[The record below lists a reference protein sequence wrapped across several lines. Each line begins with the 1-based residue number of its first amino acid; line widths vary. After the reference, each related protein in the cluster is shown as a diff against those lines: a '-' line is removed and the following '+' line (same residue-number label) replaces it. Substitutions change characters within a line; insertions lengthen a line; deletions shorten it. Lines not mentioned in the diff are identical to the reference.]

1 MATNLVVSPVSMPD
15 WLEKRRR
22 VFGELD
28 RQLVV
33 GLREPGKGLSL
44 EELQRITEHRNPFG
58 EKAAKATLPPGF
70 IGLQEAIKLL
80 GKSRVVTAR
89 QSAKVRRLP
98 IPKNTFLLV
107 SREAVLQMA
116 RENQAGTHSWRL
128 GYYHGASIEKERES
142 FGTTASD
149 TRPCFWTS
157 GLNPAGTTWGKE
169 VLAPVGYYF
178 LDYGPG
184 DGGRFGSTSWDR
196 QAEKIAALGAGM
208 KRADERVVVSITNDM
223 LLVHAV
229 RLMASWVHWGCSQ
242 ASVGF
247 RLYVGVFDRNGWNV
261 FGYHPVWNGNGY
273 IRVVVSR
280 EFLTA

>member
-1 MATNLVVSPVSMPD
+1 MTINLVVGPVSMPD
-15 WLEKRRR
+15 WLEKRRK

-44 EELQRITEHRNPFG
+44 DDLQSITEHRNPFG
-58 EKAAKATLPPGF
+58 EKAAKATVPSGF
-70 IGLQEAIKLL
+70 CDIQGIAKIL
-80 GKSRVVTAR
+80 GRTRVVTAR

-98 IPKNTFLLV
+98 VPKGVNFFV
-107 SREAVLQMA
+107 PRGVVLQMA
-116 RENQAGTHSWRL
+116 SENAAGTHSWHL

-149 TRPCFWTS
+149 TRPCFWPS

-169 VLAPVGYYF
+169 APATPGYHF

-184 DGGRFGSTSWDR
+184 DQGRFSSTSWAG
-196 QAEKIAALGAGM
+196 QTEKIASLGSGM
-208 KRADERVVVSITNDM
+208 KRADERVVVSITNDL

-229 RLMASWVHWGCSQ
+229 RLMAGWVHWGSSQ
-242 ASVGF
+242 ASDGD
-247 RLYVGVFDRNGWNV
+247 RLYVGRFARYGWFVND
-261 FGYHPVWNGNGY
+261 FHPDWNDLDSF
-273 IRVVVSR
+273 RVVVSR
-280 EFLTA
+280 EFPTA